1 MNLGSYIKKYRK
13 QRQMT
18 QTYLAKIMDVSSSAI
33 SLWEAS
39 EGTPTKENLKRL
51 SIALEVDYHK
61 LVNYYNEYKKA
72 FKEQKKIKFAQEQKN
87 LTFVVPP
94 SPTGVITVSVGGS
107 GGSGGSGNA
116 QAMTQDGVALT
127 SMEHPQIHPEPVAW
141 VDEIWLLRPDLT
153 EKLPYE
159 DIFSRS
165 KDENYVPL
173 FERSQIGYTQEQVM
187 RMIDMSAK
195 QNREWVSL
203 TNDDISAAYNENY
216 SKSFDYMPYDIFI
229 SFYQA
234 LEKYIKEKNGY

>member
-18 QTYLAKIMDVSSSAI
+18 QTYLAKLMEVSTSSI
-33 SLWEAS
+33 SLWEKS
-39 EGTPTKENLKRL
+39 EGAPTKENLKRL
-51 SIALEVDYHK
+51 SVALEVDYHK

-72 FKEQKKIKFAQEQKN
+72 FKEQKKIKTKQEQKN
-87 LTFVVPP
+87 MKFVVPP
-94 SPTGVITVSVGGS
+94 PPAGVITVSVGGS
-107 GGSGGSGNA
+107 GGSA

-127 SMEHPQIHPEPVAW
+127 SMEHPQLYPEPVAW

-173 FERSQIGYTQEQVM
+173 FERSQIGYTQEQVN

-195 QNREWVSL
+195 QNRQWISL
-203 TNDDISAAYNENY
+203 TDEDICVAYKENQKNRY
-216 SKSFDYMPYDIFI
+216 DYMTFDFFI
-229 SFYQA
+229 SVYVT
-234 LEKYIKEKNGY
+234 LEKYFKEKNGY